1 MEKKMNEKQL
11 YLGMDVGT
19 TTSQIAVLSP
29 SGTVQ
34 VLPNMDGDLV
44 TPSIVS
50 VADKKPTVGKVAKQD
65 RFLNPDKVAEQF
77 KKAMATT
84 AENGDPIPIITGS
97 DGTEFTAITLSAELI
112 GYLKESA
119 EKIQGQTITKAV
131 ISVPAYFKRQ
141 GRLETK
147 EAGLIAGFQEVHIV
161 DEPTAGAVFYGLTD
175 GKNHKIAVFDFGGGT
190 FDISILQIDG
200 DGHIDPVAVDG
211 NPECGGSNVDEVIFQ
226 HVREFI
232 EKKGGKL
239 DPQKDLAE
247 WLEVLD
253 GCKQAKEM
261 LAHKD
266 VAIIP
271 LRVGNDRFSMEITY
285 EQMQAWSS
293 EIIETL
299 RSCCKRA
306 LEKAGI
312 KSSDLAKIVLIGG
325 SSRLRFVPEIIKNV
339 FGQQPYTDTDP
350 DMAVAKGNAILA
362 AAYFAESGSE
372 LLIEGKR
379 HLASVIK
386 PSQIAGRDLCVAAIT
401 KKDSGDNKEYNVP
414 IIPSGAKLPYEA
426 VECFTPIDAGA
437 SRICVKLIDGPPYE
451 LSSDFK
457 PLQEAEVAVQPTTD
471 ADNDERIEFK
481 IGMDIEGMVD
491 IKVRDKKLNKP
502 VPIKF
507 KFHTGLSDSQIKQQR
522 KQLAIRHNS

>member
-1 MEKKMNEKQL
+1 MEKKMNEKQV

-19 TTSQIAVLSP
+19 TTSQIAVVSS

-34 VLPNMDGDLV
+34 VLPNMDGDLI

-77 KKAMATT
+77 KKAMATVT
-84 AENGDPIPIITGS
+84 ENGDPIPVITGS
-97 DGTEFTAITLSAELI
+97 DGTEFTAIALSAELI
-112 GYLKESA
+112 RYLKESA
-119 EKIQGQTITKAV
+119 EKIQGQAITKAV

-141 GRLETK
+141 ARVATK
-147 EAGLIAGFQEVHIV
+147 EAGLIAGFETIHIV
-161 DEPTAGAVFYGLTD
+161 DEPTAGATFYGLAD
-175 GKNHKIAVFDFGGGT
+175 GKNQKIAVFDFGGGT
-190 FDISILQIDG
+190 FDISILQINS
-200 DGHIDPVAVDG
+200 DGHIDPIAVDG

-253 GCKQAKEM
+253 SCKQAKEM

-266 VAIIP
+266 AAIVP
-271 LRVGNDRFSMEITY
+271 LRVGSDRFSMEITY
-285 EQMQAWSS
+285 EQMKEWAS

-306 LEKAGI
+306 LEKAGL
-312 KSSDLAKIVLIGG
+312 KPSDLAKIVLIGG

-339 FGQQPYTDTDP
+339 FGQEPVADTDP

-379 HLASVIK
+379 YLSSSVK

-401 KKDSGDNKEYNVP
+401 RKESGDNNEYNVP
-414 IIPSGAKLPYEA
+414 IIPSKAKLPYEA
-426 VECFTPIDAGA
+426 LEYFTPNNANI
-437 SRICVKLIDGPPYE
+437 SRICVKLIDGPPNE
-451 LSSDFK
+451 LSSNFA
-457 PLQEAEVAVQPTTD
+457 PLQEAEIAIQPTSEQ
-471 ADNDERIEFK
+471 DNEGRIEFK
-481 IGMDIEGMVD
+481 VTMDAEGMVD
-491 IKVRDKKLNKP
+491 IEVRDKLLNKP

-507 KFHTGLSDSQIKQQR
+507 KFCTELSDSEINDQR
-522 KQLAIRHNS
+522 KQLVARHKS